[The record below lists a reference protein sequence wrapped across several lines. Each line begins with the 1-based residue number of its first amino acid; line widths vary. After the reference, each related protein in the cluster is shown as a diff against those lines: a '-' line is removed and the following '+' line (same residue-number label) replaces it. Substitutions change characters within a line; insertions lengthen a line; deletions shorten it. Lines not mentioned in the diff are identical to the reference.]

1 MPVIISFI
9 SSIISTLNN
18 SNFFFQSKGRALC
31 HECNAKEK
39 AAAIGKYI
47 CFKCHAIID
56 EGIPLKYKV
65 SLLSA
70 EL

>member
-1 MPVIISFI
+1 MPVIMSFI
-9 SSIISTLNN
+9 SSIISTFLN
-18 SNFFFQSKGRALC
+18 SNFFFQFKGRALC

-65 SLLSA
+65 SLLSV